1 VSKLFSESGK
11 EVIKLQGTRRILFQE
26 IPSALVVIALTLI
39 PLLALANE
47 DTCRETG
54 IHIGNQTMVDLW
66 YTRNGGA
73 CTILAHGHLIII
85 KPKDTLIFYRDMI
98 CETEYCPKK
107 PSYDYYKHLDADQ
120 NCRVKILPGCNFSD
134 M

>member
-1 VSKLFSESGK
+1 MFAPIRFIVN
-11 EVIKLQGTRRILFQE
+11 RILFQK
-26 IPSALVVIALTLI
+26 ILSALVVIALTLI
-39 PLLALANE
+39 PLLPLANE
-47 DTCRETG
+47 DTCREPG
-54 IHIGNQTMVDLW
+54 IYIGNQTMVDLW

-73 CTILAHGHLIII
+73 CTIFAHGHLLII
-85 KPKDTLIFYRDMI
+85 KPEDRLIFYRDMT
-98 CETEYCPKK
+98 CETEYCPDN